1 MISFFRNVYFVY
13 IFKFINYF
21 HSRNIFPPI
30 IAITLDIKG
39 ALNVKKELVSHED
52 QENVEDLQSEEIELE
67 IEGYVIKQEGSEN
80 SIKIEDTGNTKKKV
94 NRTNIKTFSCDICE
108 KSFRWK
114 YYLKDH
120 MITHVED
127 NNFSAILVTKNS
139 RD

>member
-1 MISFFRNVYFVY
+1 M
-13 IFKFINYF
+13 
-21 HSRNIFPPI
+21 
-30 IAITLDIKG
+30 AITLDIKG
-39 ALNVKKELVSHED
+39 ALNVKMELVSHED

-67 IEGYVIKQEGSEN
+67 MEGYVIKQEGSEN

-108 KSFRWK
+108 KSFRLK

-127 NNFSAILVTKNS
+127 KQFQCNS
-139 RD
+139 CDKKFKRLGDLKVHMRKHSKEKLF